1 MNHSFIYK
9 HMYFVSKHIICIFN
23 TCLSIYAYGTN
34 VFLEKMFTVF
44 FFDLMK
50 GGAEDSSLSNVLTV
64 ANKELIEIARRSDAS
79 VLRQRLYDG
88 LSSEDWMSDISKEM
102 ATRCPVVNEIISS
115 LLECNIYPD
124 RKKPAVCLIYGIMM
138 FLRCHELSRIQRIN
152 SVLLIQ
158 GQASANVSN

>member
-1 MNHSFIYK
+1 M
-9 HMYFVSKHIICIFN
+9 ICIFN

-64 ANKELIEIARRSDAS
+64 ANKELIEITRRSDAS

-88 LSSEDWMSDISKEM
+88 LSSEDWMSDISKKM
-102 ATRCPVVNEIISS
+102 ATRCPVVNEIVSS